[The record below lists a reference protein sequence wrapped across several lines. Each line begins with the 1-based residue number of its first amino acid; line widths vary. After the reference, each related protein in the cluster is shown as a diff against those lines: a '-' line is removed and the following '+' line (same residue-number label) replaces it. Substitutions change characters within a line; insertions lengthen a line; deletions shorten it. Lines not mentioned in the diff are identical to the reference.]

1 MKIITRMQNDHAT
14 VKVEGSLS
22 NENLQE
28 LEKKLGGALSKRKH
42 LLLDLGEMTFICSA
56 ALGMMLDY
64 NRKYSAGRLRF
75 VLCNLRDDIRKLF
88 VITELHKHLAIF
100 NSAADALSHIRDRA
114 P

>member
-1 MKIITRMQNDHAT
+1 MKIETRMLNDHAM
-14 VKVEGSLS
+14 VRVEGSLS

-64 NRKYSAGRLRF
+64 NRKYSSSKLMF
-75 VLCNLRDDIRKLF
+75 VLCSLRDDIRKLF

-100 NSAADALSHIRDRA
+100 NSAAEALSHIKDRA